1 MMKMMEITS
10 HACVLDAV
18 LPWHVN
24 PELPPIA
31 NIKDTNIGFKW
42 SAKTHQ
48 GV

>member
-1 MMKMMEITS
+1 MKMMEITS

-24 PELPPIA
+24 PGLPPIA

-42 SAKTHQ
+42 SAKIHQ